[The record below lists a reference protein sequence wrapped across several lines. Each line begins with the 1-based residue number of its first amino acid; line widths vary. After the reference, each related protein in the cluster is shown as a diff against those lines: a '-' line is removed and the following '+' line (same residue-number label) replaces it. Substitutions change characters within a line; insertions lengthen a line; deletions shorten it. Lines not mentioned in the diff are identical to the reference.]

1 MKIEEKDILHIA
13 ALARLDVSGESIK
26 RLAEEMER
34 IVGFADMIAA
44 VNTEGVDGVE
54 ISDLYNVFRED
65 AVLPSYDRDALLAN
79 APDESMG
86 LFQVPRVME

>member
-13 ALARLDVSGESIK
+13 ALARLDVSGESIE
-26 RLAEEMER
+26 RLAEEMAR

-44 VNTEGVDGVE
+44 VDTEGADSAY
-54 ISDLYNVFRED
+54 ISELYNVFRED
-65 AVLPSYDRDALLAN
+65 MVLPSYDRDALLAN

>member
-1 MKIEEKDILHIA
+1 MKIEEKDIMHIA